1 MADHTLQKRLAEAEN
16 RVASLR
22 RQIAAATCVE
32 VGHRWKH
39 IGGKN
44 CGCDEGWC
52 SIPVYECTACGDC
65 DYGENAEAAKT
76 RAGCAELRLREKAS
90 THG

>member
-1 MADHTLQKRLAEAEN
+1 MTDLQQQLDEAEA
-16 RVASLR
+16 RVAQIK
-22 RQIAAATCVE
+22 RQMAAASCAE

-52 SIPVYECTACGDC
+52 SFPVHECIACGDC
-65 DYGENAEAAKT
+65 DYGENPEAEKT
-76 RAGCAELRLREKAS
+76 RADCAKMEARS
-90 THG
+90 DG